1 MVIKDGQ
8 NTAICAIL
16 KIYENILNFHLT
28 KFSLWVIMHSKGQ
41 RKSKSKNLKEA
52 FILKISDSIESFI
65 MELLGSRSS
74 VELKRNEL
82 AAYFNCVPSQIN
94 YVIQTRFTTERGYT
108 VESRRGGGGYVKITR
123 VELSN
128 SNLIEHI
135 LNSIGPTVD
144 IMTVEAILNTLYVN
158 GIIDADRV
166 QIIMTACSGA
176 ALSAIS
182 DGNLRGRVRADIFKN
197 LLLLF
202 A

>member
-1 MVIKDGQ
+1 M
-8 NTAICAIL
+8 
-16 KIYENILNFHLT
+16 HL
-28 KFSLWVIMHSKGQ
+28 KGQ
-41 RKSKSKNLKEA
+41 RKSKSKTMEA

-123 VELSN
+123 VEFSD

>member
-1 MVIKDGQ
+1 M
-8 NTAICAIL
+8 
-16 KIYENILNFHLT
+16 
-28 KFSLWVIMHSKGQ
+28 
-41 RKSKSKNLKEA
+41 
-52 FILKISDSIESFI
+52 KISDSIENFI
-65 MELLGSRSS
+65 RELLEAQSS

-123 VELSN
+123 VDLSRDN
-128 SNLIEHI
+128 IIEHI
-135 LNSIGPTVD
+135 LNSIGMAVD

-158 GIIDADRV
+158 EVISSGEAK
-166 QIIMTACSGA
+166 IIMTACSGG
-176 ALSAIS
+176 ALASIS
-182 DGNLRGRVRADIFKN
+182 DGMLKNRVRADIFKN